1 MRNRP
6 VSMVL
11 AVLAILASAGPVWAA
26 DVVIQLFVSRNK
38 GPWKLER
45 EFKGESDLGSN
56 KSAALL
62 ASCKGE
68 AQKIAADGTGAGC
81 KERVYEWKIRT
92 PFRVPEAGGKES
104 VTWVRE
110 PGLYADRT
118 KCSKALGL
126 AQSGPDAIRMNG
138 SPSTSAH
145 PTRNT
150 AVSAECY
157 SELVPAR

>member
-26 DVVIQLFVSRNK
+26 DVVVQLFVTRNK

-62 ASCKGE
+62 ASCKAV

-81 KERVYEWKIRT
+81 KELVYEWKIRT
-92 PFRVPEAGGKES
+92 PFRVPEADGKES

-118 KCSKALGL
+118 RCSKALGL
-126 AQSGPDAIRMNG
+126 AQSRPDAIRMNG
-138 SPSTSAH
+138 SSSTSAH
-145 PTRNT
+145 PTGNT
-150 AVSAECY
+150 PPSAECY